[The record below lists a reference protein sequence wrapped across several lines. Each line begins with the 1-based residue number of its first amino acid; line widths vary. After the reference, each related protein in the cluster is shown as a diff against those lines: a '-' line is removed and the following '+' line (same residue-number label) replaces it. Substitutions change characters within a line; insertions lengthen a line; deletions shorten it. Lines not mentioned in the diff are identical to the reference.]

1 MKQHFAVE
9 ENKDGQLFGGLF
21 SGKLV
26 AAFSGRARGNMS
38 LNYSDTS
45 NSLVNRRNF
54 LESFGIDCKDI
65 ICAKQNHGANVRRVG
80 LSQRGSGALSFD
92 TALPDTDVFV
102 TNEKK
107 VPLTVFTA
115 DCLPIFLFDSRAECI
130 ALIHAGWRGTH
141 AFIARKALDAMVK
154 EFGSRP
160 GDVLAGFGPAI
171 RGCCYRVGEDF
182 QKKFPRA
189 VELRGDSYFLDL
201 AEVNRKQLNF
211 SGIKSVNMFDCAI
224 CTCCRNSEYF
234 SFRKEG
240 FSSGRMMSVMML
252 V

>member
-1 MKQHFAVE
+1 MNQRFAVE
-9 ENKDGQLFGGLF
+9 ENKGGRLFGGAF
-21 SGKLV
+21 SGEFV

-38 LNYSDTS
+38 LNYSDTG

-54 LESFGIDCKDI
+54 LEALGIDCKDI
-65 ICAKQNHGANVRRVG
+65 VCAKQNHGAAVKRVG
-80 LSQRGSGALSFD
+80 IFHRGAGALSFD
-92 TALPDTDVFV
+92 TAFPDTDAFI

-115 DCLPIFLFDSRAECI
+115 DCLPIFLFDPRAKCI

-141 AFIARKALDAMVK
+141 AFITRKALETMIR
-154 EFGSRP
+154 EFASRP
-160 GDVLAGFGPAI
+160 DDVLAGFGPAI

-182 QKKFPRA
+182 QEKFPHS
-189 VELRGDSYFLDL
+189 VEQREDSYFLDL
-201 AEVNRKQLNF
+201 AEVNKKQMNS
-211 SGIKSVNMFDCAI
+211 SGVKTVNMFDCGI
-224 CTCCRNSEYF
+224 CTCCRNNDYF

-240 FSSGRMMSVMML
+240 SASGRMMSVLML